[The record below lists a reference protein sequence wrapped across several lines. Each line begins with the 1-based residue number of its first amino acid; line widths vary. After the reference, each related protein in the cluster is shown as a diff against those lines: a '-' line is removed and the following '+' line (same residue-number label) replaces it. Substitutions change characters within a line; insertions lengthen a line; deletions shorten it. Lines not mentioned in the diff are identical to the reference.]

1 MDNIS
6 EILQTTYIGAFVATF
21 LFNTGSIIKAVDIFN
36 ECLVLLNGKARET
49 IKELTTP
56 LLIYVYSKLLDGY
69 TLVYDHTRAIEC
81 GKKLLLTLHNSGKKE
96 VEGMTLIKLA
106 NIYYQRS
113 KYEKAKQFYEKAL
126 SFMIEAGNNRGVGTC
141 YGNLGI
147 VFQSVGQYTKAE
159 EYLQKALVIKQE
171 IGDKA
176 GVGASYLNLAKLC
189 AEFQLTAKSQE
200 FANKARE
207 ISYEI
212 GDIEMQF
219 NSHLT
224 IALNEL
230 VAGGSITKLLRNLY
244 ESIQKCEETVSYT
257 HLTLPTIYSV

>member
-1 MDNIS
+1 MFKS
-6 EILQTTYIGAFVATF
+6 VGQYTKAEEYLQ
-21 LFNTGSIIKAVDIFN
+21 
-36 ECLVLLNGKARET
+36 
-49 IKELTTP
+49 
-56 LLIYVYSKLLDGY
+56 
-69 TLVYDHTRAIEC
+69 
-81 GKKLLLTLHNSGKKE
+81 
-96 VEGMTLIKLA
+96 
-106 NIYYQRS
+106 
-113 KYEKAKQFYEKAL
+113 KAL
-126 SFMIEAGNNRGVGTC
+126 VIKQEIGDKEGEASAYGSLGT
-141 YGNLGI
+141 

-189 AEFQLTAKSQE
+189 PAFQLTAKSRE
-200 FANKARE
+200 FANKALK

-230 VAGGSITKLLRNLY
+230 VAGGSITEVLRNLD
-244 ESIQKCEETVSYT
+244 ESIQKCEEMHDFLRVKDQFKISFFDEHVSPYAVNK
-257 HLTLPTIYSV
+257 PSVRPETE